1 MIYECL
7 LERAYEGILQTY
19 CTKDENSAIEWLNN
33 HYDDFGA
40 IVVWKDGEEVKR
52 INYEFD
58 FNRKSWIKV
67 CE

>member
-7 LERAYEGILQTY
+7 LERAYEGILKTY

-33 HYDDFGA
+33 HYDDFGV

-52 INYEFD
+52 INYVFD
-58 FNRKSWIKV
+58 FNTSSWRRR
-67 CE
+67 